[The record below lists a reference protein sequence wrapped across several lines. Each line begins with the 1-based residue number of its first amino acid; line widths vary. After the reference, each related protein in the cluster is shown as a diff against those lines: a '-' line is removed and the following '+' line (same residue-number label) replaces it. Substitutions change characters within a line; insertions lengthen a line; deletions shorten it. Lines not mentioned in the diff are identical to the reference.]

1 MSRKKYIHISPLTKC
16 QVMLMLDL
24 ESCVL
29 GNYERESTAKARE
42 PKRGKGKAVNLC
54 LNSFLSSLV
63 QRQAFQSL
71 QQIEDDHVG
80 TKLETELW
88 EGGSHCLAQ
97 VKVIPEGQK

>member
-1 MSRKKYIHISPLTKC
+1 
-16 QVMLMLDL
+16 MLNL

-29 GNYERESTAKARE
+29 GNYEREATAKTRE
-42 PKRGKGKAVNLC
+42 PKRGKRKFINLC
-54 LNSFLSSLV
+54 LNSFLSGLV
-63 QRQAFQSL
+63 YTQALHHL

-97 VKVIPEGQK
+97 VKIIPGEQK